1 MVEKDVICNI
11 LKLTIRRQLPNISI
25 LRKETASYIYDI
37 YIYVLSSF
45 LLSSRRAKRAGCYI
59 ETVHSYH
66 QPSEHVLVRGENGFS
81 AKNRP

>member
-1 MVEKDVICNI
+1 MKNTGIMF
-11 LKLTIRRQLPNISI
+11 IREI
-25 LRKETASYIYDI
+25 A
-37 YIYVLSSF
+37 
-45 LLSSRRAKRAGCYI
+45 LSSRRTKGAFGPLDQPACFGAGCYI